1 MTCRR
6 RWFKHSD
13 CGGGLRARKGQVV
26 TELVITASIAAGL
39 FSGAIFLAYDLYSTI
54 VWRRQF
60 AAQDEPVR
68 AEPTPDP
75 VVDHLPAPAAEAL
88 SP

>member
-1 MTCRR
+1 M
-6 RWFKHSD
+6 
-13 CGGGLRARKGQVV
+13 
-26 TELVITASIAAGL
+26 TELVITASIAAAL
-39 FSGAIFLAYDLYSTI
+39 FSGAIFLVYDLYSTM

-60 AAQDEPVR
+60 APQGEPVR

-75 VVDHLPAPAAEAL
+75 VVDRIPAQAAEAL